1 MQRLLRPLLIA
12 VAAAVLAI
20 AALPARAQSFSDPQ
34 RSEIERIVKDY
45 LVAHPEVLQEV
56 INELEKRQTDADAA
70 KHREGVKQYSQALFH
85 SPRQVTIG
93 NRQGDVT
100 LVEFFDYNCGYCKRA
115 LSDMLNL
122 MKEDPKLRVVLK
134 EFPVLGPGS
143 VEAAQVG
150 VAVRMQD
157 PTGKKYLEFHQKL
170 LGGRGQADR
179 AHALAVAK
187 EIGLD
192 MARIEKDMTGD
203 EAKATLEENMHIAE
217 ALGLNGTP
225 SYVIGTEVV
234 VGAVGL
240 AALKEKVGTARQ

>member
-1 MQRLLRPLLIA
+1 MPRFLRPLTIA
-12 VAAAVLAI
+12 LAAAVLAI
-20 AALPARAQSFSDPQ
+20 AAAPARAQSVSNVQ
-34 RSEIERIVKDY
+34 RGEIERIIKEY
-45 LVAHPEVLQEV
+45 LIAHPEVLQEV
-56 INELEKRQTDADAA
+56 LNELEKRQADAETE
-70 KHREGVKQYSQALFH
+70 KHRAGVKQYSQALFY

-143 VEAAQVG
+143 VEAAQVA

-192 MARIEKDMTGD
+192 MARVEKDMTGD

-225 SYVIGTEVV
+225 SYVIGSEVV
-234 VGAVGL
+234 VGAVGMT
-240 AALKEKVGTARQ
+240 ALKEKVGI